1 MGASFDPTNDWFWKK
16 GVQVIFRLSIL
27 NNDSFWQVFQDEA
40 QINQFLLQQ
49 IVCHAIGEENSDIF
63 LEQDIIQLNNNMI
76 SKYLIPFEGL
86 FDKNDKVKRRGM
98 SINLDN

>member
-1 MGASFDPTNDWFWKK
+1 
-16 GVQVIFRLSIL
+16 
-27 NNDSFWQVFQDEA
+27 
-40 QINQFLLQQ
+40 
-49 IVCHAIGEENSDIF
+49 VCHAIGEENSDIF